1 MNEVEPQNFIKI
13 NKETQD
19 EANYAVEEDKHDSTP
34 AFSIAKPPK
43 LEIEHLL
50 ITEKLAKSRILTAK
64 HPKSQA

>member
-1 MNEVEPQNFIKI
+1 MNEVEPPNYNQI

-19 EANYAVEEDKHDSTP
+19 EAKSAGEKEKHDSTP